1 MVLPEPPAGLNLT
14 ASQVTPIYAG
24 LLIPW
29 IFAILNVVLRFT
41 ARRITRNGVIVTED
55 WLVLVA
61 LATSTVQVFTT
72 LFHAIPHGL
81 GRHIWVAPAD
91 ATKAWALGLFIA
103 EITYTLTMTLVKYS
117 TLIFYWRI
125 FSTKRS
131 IRLPILILAAVTT
144 LWGIAIILVTSLQCL
159 PTSAIWERYDPIHP
173 LPQAKFTCPI
183 NVSNFVIGNA
193 VPNIITDG
201 LIVLLPIPYVLSL
214 QLRLSQTIALA
225 GTFLLGLLVTL
236 TSILRLVFFQRVP
249 YTNPDVT
256 WAFTTPIIWS
266 NVECNLAIAVS
277 SLPFL
282 RPILSL
288 ILHGKVGDPIPSH
301 KTPLPARR
309 NILSSPALG
318 RQVNNVQC
326 LSSNIQTSITTRREE
341 KRPFTRLYDRDL
353 SRSDDE
359 DGIELGDFD
368 SSKIVVTKEFRILN
382 RDEEQSVVNP

>member
-1 MVLPEPPAGLNLT
+1 MVLPEPPAGLDLT
-14 ASQVTPIYAG
+14 ASQVAPIYAG

-29 IFAILNVVLRFT
+29 VFAILNVVLRFT
-41 ARRITRNGVIVTED
+41 ARRITKNGVIVTED

-61 LATSTVQVFTT
+61 LATSTIQVFTT
-72 LFHAIPHGL
+72 LFYSIPHGL

-117 TLIFYWRI
+117 TLIFYWRM

-131 IRLPILILAAVTT
+131 IRLPILLLTGVTT

-159 PTSAIWERYDPIHP
+159 PTSATWERYDPVHP
-173 LPQAKFTCPI
+173 LPQAEFTCPI
-183 NVSNFVIGNA
+183 NVSNFVLGNA

-214 QLRLSQTIALA
+214 QLRRSQKIALA
-225 GTFLLGLLVTL
+225 CAFLLGLLVTL

-288 ILHGKVGDPIPSH
+288 VLHGKVSDPVPSNKATIPG
-301 KTPLPARR
+301 R
-309 NILSSPALG
+309 NILSNPSLG
-318 RQVNNVQC
+318 RQRNNVHS
-326 LSSNIQTSITTRREE
+326 LSSNMQTSVTARREE
-341 KRPFTRLYDRDL
+341 KRPFTRLYDRD
-353 SRSDDE
+353 SPRRGGE
-359 DGIELGDFD
+359 GPIELGDFD
-368 SSKIVVTKEFRILN
+368 NSKIVVTKEFQILH
-382 RDEEQSVVNP
+382 RDEEWNAGEH